1 MRGYIIPFAL
11 TLFLLLA
18 TPTEVSARKGIF
30 LLFGSVESITDVQ
43 EVAPAARQ
51 HLPAGTPKDYRIG
64 FFYKRF
70 HIFFLSLWTYEGK
83 YVVYSGDRYIPIT
96 AQELKNLTGKSE
108 DELNKPFFYRIPFI
122 IFLVILAAA
131 GFILLLIIAPF
142 LPQVEE
148 IPRPA
153 S

>member
-1 MRGYIIPFAL
+1 MRGYIILFAL

-30 LLFGSVESITDVQ
+30 LIFGSGESITDVQ

-108 DELNKPFFYRIPFI
+108 DEHGKPFFYTIPVV
-122 IFLVILAAA
+122 IFLIILAAI
-131 GFILLLIIAPF
+131 GFVLLGIVGSF
-142 LPQVEE
+142 LPKAEE
-148 IPRPA
+148 KLH
-153 S
+153 